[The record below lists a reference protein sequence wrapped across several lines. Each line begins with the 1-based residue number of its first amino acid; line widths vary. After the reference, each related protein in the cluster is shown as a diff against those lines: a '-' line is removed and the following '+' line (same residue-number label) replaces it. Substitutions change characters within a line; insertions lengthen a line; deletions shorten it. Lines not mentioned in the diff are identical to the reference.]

1 MPNRPSLADRAV
13 SGLVVFLAEAIVAI
27 AAILAA
33 FSIALVVS
41 VIV

>member
-13 SGLVVFLAEAIVAI
+13 SGLVVFLAEAIVVM
-27 AAILAA
+27 AAILGAL
-33 FSIALVVS
+33 SIALVVS